1 LVQLQQERD
10 NETFTFAKG
19 RPSEK
24 KGMKKIRL
32 TNGNQ
37 HDPKPGASP
46 VTNADAME
54 KGTVWVE
61 RRNSR
66 LSPLVNQNEN
76 SISLV

>member
-1 LVQLQQERD
+1 L
-10 NETFTFAKG
+10 AKG

-54 KGTVWVE
+54 KGTVWVSAGIAGC
-61 RRNSR
+61 RRLLIR
-66 LSPLVNQNEN
+66 MRIPFL
-76 SISLV
+76 